1 MDLSALNRQIP
12 TILAKRRNKVSN
24 IFTVEQLDLQFSNN
38 KQMTYERIAGGSGA
52 ILAVHFDGKDFYLTS
67 EYACGF
73 ERYELGFVKGKIDL
87 GEDPKTACNRELQEE
102 IGFGAKTIKTLR
114 DEMTVAPGMLQL
126 KMYTYLCT
134 ELFPM
139 QLDGDEPEPINIVKV
154 SPKEA
159 KDLIFD
165 VDSPLKEARAIASL
179 TLAMNKLGLIQKNF
193 TFLHA
198 FVAKLLF
205 QAKD

>member
-38 KQMTYERIAGGSGA
+38 KQMTYERIAGGRGA
-52 ILAVHFDGKDFYLTS
+52 ILAVPFDGKDFYLTS

-87 GEDPKTACNRELQEE
+87 GEDPKTACNRELQ
-102 IGFGAKTIKTLR
+102 
-114 DEMTVAPGMLQL
+114 D

-179 TLAMNKLGLIQKNF
+179 TLAMNKLGLI
-193 TFLHA
+193 
-198 FVAKLLF
+198 
-205 QAKD
+205 